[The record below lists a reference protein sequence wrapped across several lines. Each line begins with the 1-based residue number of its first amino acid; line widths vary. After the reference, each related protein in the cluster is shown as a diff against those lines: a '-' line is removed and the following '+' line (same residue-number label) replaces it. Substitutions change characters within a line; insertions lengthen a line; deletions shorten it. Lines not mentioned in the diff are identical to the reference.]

1 MSDDDQARHARTD
14 EAVRRAGASLVLLE
28 LGGHTA
34 TGFVLTCEGHVVTSL
49 HAVASA
55 RSITAVLPD
64 GLRTPVVQVAA
75 VDERRDLALLRLS
88 VPNLAPA
95 LALGPATLPTE
106 GEGLHV
112 LHARPGRPSEAR
124 ALEVRAVQVLGDWLT
139 LLELSR
145 TLPEDASGAPVLDA
159 RGQVVGLATAALANG
174 RALGLVIP
182 ARYISPLLE
191 NPGPTRPLSALDAPR
206 QRATRVRHVPQHA
219 VNLLEGCATPAV
231 ESVAALL
238 GHAINV
244 GAPAYNRGDV
254 EGCYRLYAH
263 TAEQLIDER
272 DDCPGVQ
279 RALRDGL
286 LRCESLP
293 DAEDRAWALR
303 DTFDGLMDV
312 IGRWRQARPA
322 YPPSLA
328 RRTPPKTYL
337 N

>member
-1 MSDDDQARHARTD
+1 MSEDDQARHARAQ
-14 EAVRRAGASLVLLE
+14 EALRRASASLVLLE

-34 TGFVLTCEGHVVTSL
+34 TGFVISSQGHVVTSL

-55 RSITAVLPD
+55 RAITAVLPD
-64 GLRTPVVQVAA
+64 GLRSPVVQVAA
-75 VDERRDLALLRLS
+75 VDERRDLAVLCLS
-88 VPNLAPA
+88 VPDLVPA
-95 LALGPATLPTE
+95 LALGADTLPTE
-106 GEGLHV
+106 GEALYV
-112 LHARPGRPSEAR
+112 LHARAERPPEAR
-124 ALEVRAVQVLGDWLT
+124 ALEVRAVQVLGEWLT

-145 TLPEDASGAPVLDA
+145 TLPEDASGAPTLDA
-159 RGQVVGLATAALANG
+159 RGQLVGLATAALANG

-182 ARYISPLLE
+182 VRYITPLLKT
-191 NPGPTRPLSALDAPR
+191 PGPLRPLSALDTPR
-206 QRATRVRHVPQHA
+206 QRITRVRKVPQHP
-219 VNLLEGCATPAV
+219 VGLLDGCASPAV

-286 LRCESLP
+286 LRCEGLP

-312 IGRWRQARPA
+312 IGRWRQARPTL
-322 YPPSLA
+322 PTPSG
-328 RRTPPKTYL
+328 RRPPPKTYL